1 MIIDNKGRISEKGGK
16 MPYISVKAFPM
27 DEETKRK
34 TAEQILE
41 VFQKTWG
48 AEPEWVSISMEDIDP
63 EEWDDRVRNA
73 EILPNRDKLMILDGV
88 KQYKS

>member
-1 MIIDNKGRISEKGGK
+1 MIINESGRIPEKGGK

-41 VFQKTWG
+41 
-48 AEPEWVSISMEDIDP
+48 E
-63 EEWDDRVRNA
+63 
-73 EILPNRDKLMILDGV
+73 
-88 KQYKS
+88 

>member
-1 MIIDNKGRISEKGGK
+1 

-27 DEETKRK
+27 DEETGRK

-41 VFQKTWG
+41 VFQKTRG
-48 AEPEWVSISMEDIDP
+48 AERVWVWISVEEIDP
-63 EEWDDRVRNA
+63 EEWDERVRNA

>member
-1 MIIDNKGRISEKGGK
+1 MIIKNRGRIPEKGRK
-16 MPYISVKAFPM
+16 MPHISVKAFPM
-27 DEETKRK
+27 DEETRRK

-48 AEPEWVSISMEDIDP
+48 AEPEWVSISVEDIDL
-63 EEWDDRVRNA
+63 EEWDEGVRNA

>member
-1 MIIDNKGRISEKGGK
+1 
-16 MPYISVKAFPM
+16 MPYISFQAFPM

-73 EILPNRDKLMILDGV
+73 EILPNRDKLMIPDGV
-88 KQYKS
+88 KQYKL

>member
-1 MIIDNKGRISEKGGK
+1 
-16 MPYISVKAFPM
+16 MPYISVKAFPS

-48 AEPEWVSISMEDIDP
+48 AEPGWVTIAMEDIDP
-63 EEWDDRVRNA
+63 DEWDEKVRNE
-73 EILPNRDKLMILDGV
+73 EILPNRDHILILDGK
-88 KQYKS
+88 KQYPEESGH

>member
-1 MIIDNKGRISEKGGK
+1 MIINNRRWIPEKGGK

-48 AEPEWVSISMEDIDP
+48 RSRSGFRSPWK
-63 EEWDDRVRNA
+63 
-73 EILPNRDKLMILDGV
+73 ILIPKNGMSGSGMPRSSRTGTN
-88 KQYKS
+88 